1 MVTFKVDG
9 EINKFVFRLVPNV
22 RQRKKPIVFLRN
34 QTIDIRIPRS
44 DTLPLRN
51 RKRGGERGH

>member
-22 RQRKKPIVFLRN
+22 RQRKKPIVFLGN

-51 RKRGGERGH
+51 RKRGGE

>member
-1 MVTFKVDG
+1 MVTFKLDG

-22 RQRKKPIVFLRN
+22 RQRKKSIVFLRN

-44 DTLPLRN
+44 DALPLRN
-51 RKRGGERGH
+51 RKRGGE

>member
-9 EINKFVFRLVPNV
+9 EINKFVLRLVPNV

-51 RKRGGERGH
+51 RKRGGE

>member
-1 MVTFKVDG
+1 MVNFKLDG

-22 RQRKKPIVFLRN
+22 RQRKKKSIVFLRN

-44 DTLPLRN
+44 DALPLRN
-51 RKRGGERGH
+51 RKRGGE